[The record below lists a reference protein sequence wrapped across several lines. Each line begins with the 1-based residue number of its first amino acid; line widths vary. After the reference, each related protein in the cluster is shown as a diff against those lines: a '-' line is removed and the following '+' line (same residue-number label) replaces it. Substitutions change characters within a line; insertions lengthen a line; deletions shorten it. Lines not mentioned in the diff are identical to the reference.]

1 MSNDQV
7 KAIVFSNIA
16 SACLI
21 GGIYV
26 EYHGEYVWSFL
37 LFACF
42 LLHIHYIY
50 RLLTG
55 GKL

>member
-1 MSNDQV
+1 MSNAQV
-7 KAIVFSNIA
+7 QAIVFSNIA
-16 SACLI
+16 SACLL

-26 EYHGEYVWSFL
+26 EYHGEYMWAFL